1 MTADQVG
8 LLTAKRLNLPPSAR
22 LSLQTMIPAALANL
36 AKSYARDPNKR
47 NNLMTDKA
55 SVTASVTTSNQYNI
69 VDISTVL
76 STNNVML
83 ETLKYGTVWHKYATK
98 TFTGGDVSLGSDSVN
113 IANHNFPSQLKV
125 RLTTTGALPTGLS
138 INTDYYIIVVDTD
151 SIKFAA
157 SRADAEAGTAVDMSA
172 IGSGTDT
179 ITPWTESILQ
189 WVQSPTQGNLASCLP
204 FDYVTGYLVA
214 ENIYVNVTSG
224 TLAFTVPYLPT
235 LATLPD
241 DEDVEADLIDHMVAL
256 VETGDPAKIEPE

>member
-8 LLTAKRLNLPPSAR
+8 LLTAKRMNLPPSAR
-22 LSLQTMIPAALANL
+22 LSLQTYIPAALANL

-55 SVTASVTTSNQYNI
+55 SVTANVTTSNQYNV
-69 VDISTVL
+69 VDISTIL

-83 ETLKYGTVWHKYATK
+83 ETLKYGTIWHKYATK
-98 TFTGGDVSLGSDSVN
+98 TFTGAEVDTGGDYVS
-113 IANHNFPSQLKV
+113 IMNHNFPSQLKV
-125 RLTTTGALPTGLS
+125 RLTTTGALPTGLFTD
-138 INTDYYIIVVDTD
+138 TDYYIIVVNANR
-151 SIKFAA
+151 IQFAA

-189 WVQSPTQGNLASCLP
+189 WVQSPTQGNLSTCLP
-204 FDYVTGYLVA
+204 FNYVTGYLMG

-224 TLAFTVPYLPT
+224 TLAFTVPFVPT
-235 LATLPD
+235 LTTLPS

-256 VETGDPAKIEPE
+256 ATTGDPAKIEPE